1 MLYDNLEGWDAGGV
15 GGRFK
20 RVRRYIYIYTHT
32 FTYIHLWLIHVVA
45 CRNQHNTVK
54 QLYSNKELN
63 FKKVACIYNGIL
75 LSHKK
80 GMELGQL
87 QRYGWTQ
94 NLSYREK

>member
-1 MLYDNLEGWDAGGV
+1 MPINRGMGKEAV
-15 GGRFK
+15 
-20 RVRRYIYIYTHT
+20 VR
-32 FTYIHLWLIHVVA
+32 
-45 CRNQHNTVK
+45 
-54 QLYSNKELN
+54 
-63 FKKVACIYNGIL
+63 IYNGIL